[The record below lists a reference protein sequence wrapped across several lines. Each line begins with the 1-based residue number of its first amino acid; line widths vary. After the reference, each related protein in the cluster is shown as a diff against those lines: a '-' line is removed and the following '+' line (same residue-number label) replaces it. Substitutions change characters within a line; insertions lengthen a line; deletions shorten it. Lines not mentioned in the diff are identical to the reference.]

1 MKANGSARTMKTKRL
16 IGATGALLAFVNTAS
31 ADCYDV
37 FGCTERDRFNFEQLA
52 NGPNCDFLYTMRNRI
67 YQQHQYC
74 FKTARAIATLGNQ
87 NCRINDMGQVPLS
100 PLERAN
106 AATIL
111 QVEHAK
117 GCAE

>member
-1 MKANGSARTMKTKRL
+1 MKTKSFIAL
-16 IGATGALLAFVNTAS
+16 AGALLTFSSAAY

-37 FGCTERDRFNFEQLA
+37 FGCTERDRFHFEQLA

-74 FKTARAIATLGNQ
+74 FKTERAIATLGND
-87 NCRINDMGQVPLS
+87 NCRINDMNQVPLS
-100 PLERAN
+100 AVERGN

-117 GCAE
+117 GCPE

>member
-1 MKANGSARTMKTKRL
+1 MKTKSFIAL
-16 IGATGALLAFVNTAS
+16 TGALLTFSSAAY

-37 FGCTERDRFNFEQLA
+37 FGCTERDRFHFEPLA

-74 FKTARAIATLGNQ
+74 FKTARAIATLGND
-87 NCRINDMGQVPLS
+87 NCRINDINQVPLS
-100 PLERAN
+100 AVERAN

-117 GCAE
+117 GCPE

>member
-1 MKANGSARTMKTKRL
+1 MRTKRFIAL
-16 IGATGALLAFVNTAS
+16 TGALLSYSSAAH
-31 ADCYDV
+31 ADCYEV

-52 NGPNCDFLYTMRNRI
+52 NGPHCEFLYSMRNRI

-74 FKTARAIATLGNQ
+74 FKTARAIATLGND

-100 PLERAN
+100 AVERAN
-106 AATIL
+106 AAVIL